1 VHGTRVARRSTAAP
15 KHAKTPK
22 PSIEPAE
29 FGYILHPKKRA
40 FLIAYSGVGVIKQA
54 AEAAGI
60 DRQSHFNWMG
70 KDAVYAAAFAR
81 AGDAATD
88 SLEAEARRRAFEG
101 SDTLLIFMLKGALPG
116 KYRERYEH
124 TGKDGADLFPAKVTV
139 NLNSGPPP
147 AVAHG

>member
-1 VHGTRVARRSTAAP
+1 VARRSPAQTKPAKAP
-15 KHAKTPK
+15 KLSA
-22 PSIEPAE
+22 EPAE
-29 FGYILHPKKRA
+29 FACILHPKKRA
-40 FLIAYSGVGVIKQA
+40 FLIAFAGVGVIKQA

-60 DRQSHFNWMG
+60 SRQSHFDWMG
-70 KDAVYAAAFAR
+70 KDAIYAAAFAR

-147 AVAHG
+147 AVPHG